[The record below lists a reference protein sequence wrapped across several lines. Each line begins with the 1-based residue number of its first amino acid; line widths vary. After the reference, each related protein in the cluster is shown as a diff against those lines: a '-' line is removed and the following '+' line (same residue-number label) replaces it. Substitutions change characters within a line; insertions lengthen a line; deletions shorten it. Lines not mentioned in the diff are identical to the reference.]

1 MRVKL
6 DEYSQ
11 YGDRIRCTAIT
22 EDGQYTFYWEPSVGV
37 TPEAGMDNQRTNL
50 SLRERLEAAG
60 RAKVIHRMIYDL
72 NQNL

>member
-22 EDGQYTFYWEPSVGV
+22 EDGQYTFYWEPGVGV

-50 SLRERLEAAG
+50 SLRE
-60 RAKVIHRMIYDL
+60 
-72 NQNL
+72 